1 MSSTILNFSTHIAY
15 PSYYAFPLLREGA
28 FFTVE
33 NGDLVSG
40 FMAAIALVCI
50 FIGSRE
56 YIRRN
61 FFEVFYISHIF
72 GILLFIAA
80 GFTHQ
85 YAVIIFLA
93 PSVFLYFSDRIIR
106 AVRTWASPTR
116 IVDVTLPNQ
125 QDITQIVFAK
135 DGHYAK
141 PHPGQFVFVSLNN
154 GTRISRFVNFFN
166 WHPFTLSELSVHDVK
181 EEQSSTHGNSTH
193 GNDMEIMSA
202 TKERNSDVESNLG
215 KGRPKAVKKVHGPLQ
230 ASVHIKGLG
239 NMTHRIHRQAINE
252 PQRLRMKVDGPYGST
267 ATALEMNQVVTFF
280 EAGIGITPSL
290 SMFRDLVDKCVRDPL
305 MVHTT
310 HIYFIWVT
318 NSMGKQMEFL

>member
-1 MSSTILNFSTHIAY
+1 
-15 PSYYAFPLLREGA
+15 
-28 FFTVE
+28 
-33 NGDLVSG
+33 
-40 FMAAIALVCI
+40 MAAIGLVCI

-61 FFEVFYISHIF
+61 HFEVFYISHIF
-72 GILLFIAA
+72 GILLFISA

-93 PSVFLYFSDRIIR
+93 PSFFLYFSDRIIR

-116 IVDVTLPNQ
+116 IVDVTVPNQ
-125 QDITQIVFAK
+125 QDITQIVFSK
-135 DGHYAK
+135 EGHHAK
-141 PHPGQFVFVSLNN
+141 PHPGQFVFVSLDN

-166 WHPFTLSELSVHDVK
+166 WHPFTLSELVVHDDK
-181 EEQSSTHGNSTH
+181 EEQSNTHGS
-193 GNDMEIMSA
+193 DMETMAA
-202 TKERNSDVESNLG
+202 TNDRNSDVESNRG
-215 KGRPKAVKKVHGPLQ
+215 KGRYKAVEKVRGPLQ

-239 NMTHRIHRQAINE
+239 NMTHRIHRQATNE
-252 PQRLRMKVDGPYGST
+252 PQCLRLKVDGPYGPT
-267 ATALEMNQVVTFF
+267 ATALEMNQVVAFF

-290 SMFRDLVDKCVRDPL
+290 TMFRDLVDKCAHDPL

-318 NSMGKQMEFL
+318 NSMGKQMEFMEYMALFMFTSTPY

>member
-1 MSSTILNFSTHIAY
+1 
-15 PSYYAFPLLREGA
+15 
-28 FFTVE
+28 
-33 NGDLVSG
+33 
-40 FMAAIALVCI
+40 MAAIGLLCI

-72 GILLFIAA
+72 GILLFIGA
-80 GFTHQ
+80 GFVHQ
-85 YAVIIFLA
+85 YAVIVFLA

-125 QDITQIVFAK
+125 QNITQIVFAK
-135 DGHYAK
+135 DGHYTK
-141 PHPGQFVFVSLNN
+141 SHPGQFVFVSLNN

-166 WHPFTLSELSVHDVK
+166 WHPFTLSELFVHGVK
-181 EEQSSTHGNSTH
+181 EEQSSTHGN
-193 GNDMEIMSA
+193 DMEIMTA

-215 KGRPKAVKKVHGPLQ
+215 NGHRPKAVGKVYGPFQ

-239 NMTHRIHRQAINE
+239 NMTHRIQRLANNE

-290 SMFRDLVDKCVRDPL
+290 TMFRDLVDKCAHDPL

-318 NSMGKQMEFL
+318 NSMGKQMEFFE